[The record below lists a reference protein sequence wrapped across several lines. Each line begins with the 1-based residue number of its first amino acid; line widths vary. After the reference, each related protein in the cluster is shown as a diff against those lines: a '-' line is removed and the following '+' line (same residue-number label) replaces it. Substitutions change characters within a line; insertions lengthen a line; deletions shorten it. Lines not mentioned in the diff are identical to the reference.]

1 MKRLF
6 SCALSLLLCA
16 AAFIPQAGAYDYR
29 EDGISD
35 DATVS
40 LTDQMLDAIMEQY
53 TSTIGG
59 QSSVMIAS
67 TDTEYELCL
76 DRAVHVY
83 RYTPEDYIA
92 ALENGL
98 SAELKTHEWTVWKVP
113 LTGGSGCN
121 YAVIQGD
128 GFSTCYS
135 DTPTE
140 SLAFLWDPEL
150 VDSKLQGLSG
160 DIYVTSIPIWGITLY
175 VRLEGA
181 DTYLMA
187 DAGQPDWFGIENWTW
202 YTPEEMLATLQAFAA
217 LTEAG
222 GSGGGGG
229 ALSDN
234 ATFWDTYLIPICL
247 GAGALLLVV
256 LSILLPKLRKDG

>member
-6 SCALSLLLCA
+6 SCVFILLLCA
-16 AAFIPQAGAYDYR
+16 AAFFPKAGAYDYR
-29 EDGISD
+29 EDSISD

-59 QSSVMIAS
+59 QSSPTT

-98 SAELKTHEWTVWKVP
+98 SAELITHEWTVWKVP
-113 LTGGSGCN
+113 LTGDSGCN

-140 SLAFLWDPEL
+140 SLAFLWNPEL

-187 DAGQPDWFGIENWTW
+187 DAGRPDWFGIENWTW
-202 YTPEEMLATLQAFAA
+202 YTPEEMLAVLQAF
-217 LTEAG
+217 
-222 GSGGGGG
+222 G
-229 ALSDN
+229 AQTGVDSVDN
-234 ATFWDTYLIPICL
+234 GTFGDTFLVPICL
-247 GAGALLLVV
+247 GASAVLLVV
-256 LSILLPKLRKDG
+256 LSIVLSKLRKDG